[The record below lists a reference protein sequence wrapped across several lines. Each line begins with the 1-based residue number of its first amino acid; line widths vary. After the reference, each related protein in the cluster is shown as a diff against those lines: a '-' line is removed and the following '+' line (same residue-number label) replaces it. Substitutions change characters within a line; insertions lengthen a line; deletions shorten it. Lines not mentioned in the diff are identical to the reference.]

1 MEAVA
6 VSVLEGGESMS
17 TTGETNGGKQ
27 PGSTFADRFFAP
39 GPATTPVRLAAV
51 SHVGKVRKNNED
63 HFIVVRRSRSREVL
77 YTNLA
82 ANPGPFPTDYA
93 YSLIV
98 ADGVG
103 GAAFGEIASQ
113 LALETAM
120 ELVGHAT
127 SWVMKIVDLDALQM
141 RARLDAYA
149 ERIQA
154 TMRAYIEA
162 YPHLNGMATTWTS
175 AYIVSNR
182 AVVSHVGDSRAYL
195 YRTGAV
201 QQITRDDTLAQ
212 HLIDDGIP
220 ADAVQRFKHVLTDS
234 FGGASEK
241 VNIKI
246 YPCELQPGDRLL
258 LCTDGLHDMV
268 DDAQLAQILAGQ
280 PDTQAAC
287 DALLARALDAGGKDN
302 VTLILCD
309 VIDESEGELCDTQ
322 TRPGNEAQGR

>member
-1 MEAVA
+1 
-6 VSVLEGGESMS
+6 MS
-17 TTGETNGGKQ
+17 TSGETVGGKQ
-27 PGSTFADRFFAP
+27 LDSTFADRFFAP

-51 SHVGKVRKNNED
+51 SDVGKVRKNNED

-77 YTNLA
+77 YTNLQA
-82 ANPGPFPTDYA
+82 SPGPFPTDYA
-93 YSLIV
+93 YTLIV

-103 GAAFGEIASQ
+103 GAAFGEFASQ

-120 ELVGHAT
+120 ELVGQAT
-127 SWVMKIVDLDALQM
+127 SWVMKLVDLDSLQM

-175 AYIVSNR
+175 AYIVSNH

-195 YRTGAV
+195 YRAGAV

-212 HLIDDGIP
+212 QLIDDGIP

-268 DDAQLAQILAGQ
+268 DDAQLAQILAEQ
-280 PDTQAAC
+280 PETQTAC
-287 DALLARALDAGGKDN
+287 DALLACALNAGGKDN

-309 VIDESEGELCDTQ
+309 VIDEPTRGLGDTK
-322 TRPGNEAQGR
+322 TRPGNEPPGR

>member
-1 MEAVA
+1 
-6 VSVLEGGESMS
+6 MS
-17 TTGETNGGKQ
+17 TSEETIGGKQ
-27 PGSTFADRFFAP
+27 PGGTFADRFFTSE
-39 GPATTPVRLAAV
+39 PATPPVRLAAV
-51 SHVGKVRKNNED
+51 SHAGNVRTNNED

-77 YTNLA
+77 HTNLPT
-82 ANPGPFPTDYA
+82 NPGPFPTDYA
-93 YSLIV
+93 YTLIV

-120 ELVGHAT
+120 ELVGQAT
-127 SWVMKIVDLDALQM
+127 TWVMKLVDLDALQM

-149 ERIQA
+149 DRIQA

-175 AYIVSNR
+175 AYVVSSH
-182 AVVSHVGDSRAYL
+182 AIVSHVGDSRAYR
-195 YRTGAV
+195 YRAGAV

-212 HLIDDGIP
+212 QLIDDGIP

-234 FGGASEK
+234 FGGAHEK

-246 YPCELQPGDRLL
+246 YSSELQPGDRLL

-268 DDAQLAQILAGQ
+268 DDSQIAQILAGQ
-280 PDTQAAC
+280 PETQAAC
-287 DALLARALDAGGKDN
+287 DALLARALDAGGRDN

-309 VIDESEGELCDTQ
+309 VLNASEEGMCDTK
-322 TRPGNEAQGR
+322 TRPGHEARGR